1 MGISFCYEWQI
12 LSQENYLIK
21 MSQADAIIKSLRDGW
36 IKLKD
41 SKESLRVKYE
51 NIKPSDDN
59 SEDVREEYEGS
70 KNIYNAHLQNIATN
84 IKNNFYSLEDVERI
98 DSELASELEEFLE
111 D

>member
-12 LSQENYLIK
+12 LSQEKYLIK

>member
-1 MGISFCYEWQI
+1 
-12 LSQENYLIK
+12 

-36 IKLKD
+36 VKLKD